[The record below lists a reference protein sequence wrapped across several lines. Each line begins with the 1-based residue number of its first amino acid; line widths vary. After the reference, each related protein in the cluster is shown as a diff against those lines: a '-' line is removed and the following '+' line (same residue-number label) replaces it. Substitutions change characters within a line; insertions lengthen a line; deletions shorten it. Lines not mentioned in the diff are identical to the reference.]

1 MTCSVDIFIRC
12 SALAV
17 RDCQRDV
24 AKKTGYFDK
33 TFTFA
38 KASKFEGKGGEES
51 EEMFGT

>member
-12 SALAV
+12 SALV

-38 KASKFEGKGGEES
+38 KASKIEGKEEEEW
-51 EEMFGT
+51 EEMFGM